1 MNTNR
6 APCSPSV
13 TLLDSRSSN
22 GSDTK
27 KQALQSVTGH
37 AVDGVQRDEQQS
49 RTSPVDMLS
58 ENKKLSVMFK
68 LQNSELKK
76 SGFSFHGDFGNV
88 EGPISRI
95 TIVTD
100 SQSCINRISQQH
112 QKGRDDALTESYI
125 RTDTAI
131 RRLQGLNLSKDF
143 VSLQWVHSHNDSVF
157 NDAADGFAKAAAL
170 IVRYLTDP
178 MRRSGRAF
186 FAVNAF
192 IGLQTIKREAKA
204 MVTQR
209 AGVRWR
215 DHCEGKKTNITKQHF
230 WKWKL
235 PKKRG
240 YEKKLPYLNLKEQRI
255 RLMLYTGSLPL
266 NYWRQYSG
274 CKTAI
279 SGGTDCCEQ
288 LRCEGKYH
296 PETMYHFIAVCPE
309 YEAQRNELKDI
320 LGRVQRAHN
329 RMSAEC
335 DDVEPITIIRD
346 WNDEQILKSLIF
358 PSKKLAMTERIAI
371 LKAVIEFVE
380 RTGRFENG
388 E

>member
-1 MNTNR
+1 MNTNS
-6 APCSPSV
+6 APCSFPV
-13 TLLDSRSSN
+13 TADSRSCN
-22 GSDTK
+22 GSES
-27 KQALQSVTGH
+27 KQALQSDTGR
-37 AVDGVQRDEQQS
+37 AMDGVLTDEQQS

-58 ENKKLSVMFK
+58 ENKKVSVMFK
-68 LQNSELKK
+68 LKSSKVTNSGLR
-76 SGFSFHGDFGNV
+76 FHGDFGNV
-88 EGPISRI
+88 EGPISHI

-100 SQSCINRISQQH
+100 SQSCINRIGQRH
-112 QKGRDDALTESYI
+112 QKGRDDALTGSYI

-131 RRLQGLNLSKDF
+131 QRLQKLKLSDDF
-143 VSLQWVHSHNDSVF
+143 VSLQWVHSHNDCMF
-157 NDAADGFAKAAAL
+157 NDAADGLAKAAAL

-178 MRRSGRAF
+178 MRRSGRAI

-204 MVTQR
+204 LVTQR

-215 DHCEGKKTNITKQHF
+215 DHCEGKRTSITKCHF

-240 YEKKLPYLNLKEQRI
+240 YEKELPYLNLKEQRI
-255 RLMLYTGSLPL
+255 RLMLYMGSLPL

-288 LRCEGKYH
+288 MGCEGKYH
-296 PETMYHFIAVCPE
+296 PETMHHFIAVCPE
-309 YEAQRNELKDI
+309 YEVQRDELKDI
-320 LGRVQRAHN
+320 LERVQRAHN
-329 RMSAEC
+329 RMSDEF
-335 DDVEPITIIRD
+335 DDVEPVTIIED
-346 WNDEQILKSLIF
+346 WNDEHILKSLIF
-358 PSKKLAMTERIAI
+358 PSKKLAMTERITI